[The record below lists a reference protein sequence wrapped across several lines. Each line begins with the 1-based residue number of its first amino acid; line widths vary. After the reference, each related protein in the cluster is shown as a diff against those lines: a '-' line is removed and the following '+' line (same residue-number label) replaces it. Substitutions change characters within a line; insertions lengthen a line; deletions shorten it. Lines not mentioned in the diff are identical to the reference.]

1 MTSMSLNTEAQQV
14 KADVLEFIENTD
26 AKPRRM
32 RRSTHSHDRFSLFS
46 TLITC
51 SIARIA
57 CLAG

>member
-14 KADVLEFIENTD
+14 KADVLEFIEKYGCETAPD
-26 AKPRRM
+26 EAFD
-32 RRSTHSHDRFSLFS
+32 SHARFSLFS